1 MRTLLWRLVPLALA
15 AAGVGLAAP
24 RLRRSLTLDETEHI
38 AEAHHA
44 WGELV
49 PFHDATASGSPYHLL
64 LKAWLQV
71 GTSEWVT
78 RLPSVAAIALSAMV
92 VYAVGARLVDRVA
105 GAVAGLLFVA
115 GSLVVDSSQLAGPLP
130 LALLVLLVATWLL
143 AVALETG
150 SVAAWTGYAV
160 TAPFSVWSHAS
171 CAAFVV
177 AHGVTVVSRA
187 GFWSRRTGM
196 VALLVVFAALAP
208 IVDSL
213 DGARHRIDPLP
224 QPDLGDVGDALH
236 DASGRNITLLALA
249 GVGVAAYLLRR
260 VPRAEPWRVTLLTSW
275 AVAPLLASLVLSV
288 ASPSLDPRY
297 LLVSAPALA
306 LLGAAAVRASPWRG
320 AAVTALAATLVLA
333 GYRTVELERKTEENW
348 RDATRYALATKDPVD
363 RIVVAPARAITAF
376 AYYAGPDR
384 GSTTAGGTTVFVLV
398 RASDQEG
405 ALDAARDAVRVP
417 AYALRDVRRF
427 GRHVFVQRWER
438 TGLPPGSQRPDVG

>member
-38 AEAHHA
+38 AAARHA
-44 WGELV
+44 WSELV
-49 PFHDATASGSPYHLL
+49 PFHDAAASGSPYHLL
-64 LKAWLQV
+64 LKAWLHV
-71 GTSEWVT
+71 GTSEWVV

-92 VYAVGARLVDRVA
+92 VYAVGARVIGREA
-105 GAVAGLLFVA
+105 GAAAGLLFVA
-115 GSLVVDSSQLAGPLP
+115 GSPVVDASQLAGPLA
-130 LALLVLLVATWLL
+130 LALLVSLVATWLL
-143 AVALETG
+143 VVALETDN
-150 SVAAWTGYAV
+150 VAAWTGYAV
-160 TAPFSVWSHAS
+160 AAPLSVWSHAS
-171 CAAFVV
+171 CAAVVV

-187 GFWSRRTGM
+187 GFWSRRTGV
-196 VALLVVFAALAP
+196 VALLVVLAALAP

-213 DGARHRIDPLP
+213 DGARHRIDPRP
-224 QPDLGDVGDALH
+224 QPDLGDVGLALH
-236 DASGRNITLLALA
+236 DASGRNVALLALA
-249 GVGVAAYLLRR
+249 AAGVAGYLLRR

-297 LLVSAPALA
+297 LLASTPALA
-306 LLGAAAVRASPWRG
+306 LLGAAALSASPWREV
-320 AAVTALAATLVLA
+320 AVTALAATLVPA

-348 RDATRYALATKDPVD
+348 RAAATYALAAKDPLD
-363 RIVVAPARAITAF
+363 RVVVAPARAITAF

-398 RASDQEG
+398 RATDQEA

-427 GRHVFVQRWER
+427 GTHVFVQRWER
-438 TGLPPGSQRPDVG
+438 TGLPPGS